1 MAGVAAGAR
10 YIPDYLIELG
20 FLSREN
26 VAARHKIIRWYGMI
40 VPFIGLGMYAGFQR
54 PAMMVTIA
62 ASYAAMM
69 LPMQSGITLYL
80 QKRRLPEAVRPGSLA
95 VNFLRLIFVVQLILA
110 GCVIYFTVL

>member
-1 MAGVAAGAR
+1 MGS
-10 YIPDYLIELG
+10 EMC
-20 FLSREN
+20 
-26 VAARHKIIRWYGMI
+26 IRDRYGMI